1 MIKIRLV
8 IALICVSICIDG
20 FYVYG
25 QADLKT
31 VVATVEELRKSQGDY
46 VARNYVRE
54 LLETTS
60 DNEIGSVLI
69 SFWGSLTSNIWQ
81 TDKSD
86 SITNEYQDYLES
98 IIVPAIN
105 NNTFQINNSNF
116 NFFSQLTYDYATMS
130 FLKGDYQKSA
140 AYLKHVILWYD
151 SVQEV
156 QNSPGHA
163 RVLDDYC
170 SIMIRDLHEYN
181 EVLPYIEQDLSLLQQ
196 LYGKES
202 KEYAMALYNKS
213 VCLSATGQHKEYL
226 TIAKVAIDLYRNS
239 SNPDSNILSKMEDD
253 LKAVDILVNGDSSHM
268 DDVYRINNSDF
279 NYADCLSLLASGR
292 GEEAIPSLI
301 KLKKAK
307 EQEGVLDTL
316 YYVSLSTSLSSAYLN
331 AGNLNEARIEAENT
345 LRKIKIDELPPQHA
359 ASFYGTYS
367 LINYYLMRYSEA
379 IQYGEIALGL
389 YSQINEQGLEYIKV
403 LSNISLSH
411 IELGDYLLA
420 KQYNDEAIELFSKNV
435 DANINEN
442 SSGLILLG
450 NKAMICFSLDD
461 LNDAEDILKSIV
473 NAPSNKERNNSAY
486 QLALNNLATIYMK
499 QNKWTEAIP
508 LIKSIQSD
516 SKEKNYIFYQNL
528 ALAYLYT
535 DQTDLAVATLQ
546 DHNKTAYDNCT
557 EIISHFTV
565 SERDNYWSVI
575 AKELLMMNNLIAFST
590 KDDKASS
597 LAYNNTLFCRNLY
610 LDNNTYIDNYISYDI
625 NSSLASK
632 YLQYKKCRAALFNKS
647 ILSTERRDSL
657 NHLYELEREIL
668 SSIPNLGDELRKS
681 AGKWEDVREALS
693 ENEVAIEFTYAPIMP
708 TYPYMEAHY
717 GAFVIKKDYTAPKLI
732 LLDEVDSIEEI
743 IFNNDPDELFINN
756 LYSTA
761 NTTKLYSM
769 IWKEITPY
777 IEDGYTVYYSTIG
790 YLSNINLNLLED
802 NNGIPLFEK
811 YNLVRVSSTK
821 NISKVKNNSKQSYES
836 SCLYGNISYDLKT
849 TEMVE
854 ESSKYSVYSG
864 EDISTN
870 LASRSINDRGRWGA
884 LPYTKNEIDS
894 ICLILCNA
902 NVDTLTYQ
910 GQNGNEESFKSFD
923 GNSPHIIHLAT
934 HGFVIDTQ
942 QKAEGNK
949 FIENTTPLFQREGY
963 LLWCGLMMAGCNN
976 AWTGNFNLENVEDGI
991 LTADEI
997 SRLDLS
1003 KTKLVVLSACETG
1016 RGKIDPV
1023 EGVLGLQ
1030 RAFKKAGAQTIV
1042 MSLWKVPDES
1052 TSILMTQFYK
1062 NLMSG
1067 TNCHQALKE
1076 AMNYVKTLYPDPYY
1090 WAGFIMLD

>member
-1 MIKIRLV
+1 MKKILYIILFICLLTFGV
-8 IALICVSICIDG
+8 QIA
-20 FYVYG
+20 YG
-25 QADLKT
+25 QTDLKT

-46 VARNYVRE
+46 IARNYVQE

-60 DNEIGSVLI
+60 DNEMGSVLI

-81 TDKSD
+81 TDKSE

-105 NNTFQINNSNF
+105 DNTFQINNSNF

-140 AYLKHVILWYD
+140 AYLKHVLLWYD

-181 EVLPYIEQDLSLLQQ
+181 DILPYIEQDLSLLQQ

-239 SNPDSNILSKMEDD
+239 SNPDSNILLKMEDD
-253 LKAVDILVNGDSSHM
+253 LRAVDILVNGNSSQM
-268 DDVYRINNSDF
+268 DDISKINNSDL

-307 EQEGVLDTL
+307 EQEVVLDTL

-345 LRKIKIDELPPQHA
+345 LKKIKIDELPPQHA

-435 DANINEN
+435 DANIYEN

-450 NKAMICFSLDD
+450 NKAMICFSLDN
-461 LNDAEDILKSIV
+461 LNEAEEIFKSII
-473 NAPSNKERNNSAY
+473 NAPSNKERNHSAY

-535 DQTDLAVATLQ
+535 GQTDLAVSTLQ
-546 DHNKTAYDNCT
+546 EHNKTATENCT
-557 EIISHFTV
+557 EIISHFTE
-565 SERDNYWSVI
+565 SERDNYWSAI

-590 KDDKASS
+590 KDEKASS
-597 LAYNNTLFCRNLY
+597 LAFNNTLFCRNLY
-610 LDNNTYIDNYISYDI
+610 LDNNTYIDNYIAHDA
-625 NSSLASK
+625 NTSLASK
-632 YLQYKKCRAALFNKS
+632 YLLYKKNRAALFNKS
-647 ILSTERRDSL
+647 MISTERRDSL
-657 NHLYELEREIL
+657 NHLYELERDIL
-668 SSIPNLGDELRKS
+668 SSIPNLADELIKS
-681 AGKWEDVREALS
+681 AGKWEDVRDALS
-693 ENEVAIEFTYAPIMP
+693 ENEVAIEFTYVPIMP
-708 TYPYMEAHY
+708 IYPNMEAHY
-717 GAFVIKKDYTAPKLI
+717 GAFVIKKNYSAPKLI
-732 LLDEVDSIEEI
+732 LLDEVDSIEDI

-756 LYSTA
+756 LYSKA

-777 IEDGYTVYYSTIG
+777 IEDGYSVYYSTIG

-802 NNGIPLFEK
+802 NNGTPLFEK

-821 NISKVKNNSKQSYES
+821 NISKVKNNSKQSYDS
-836 SCLYGNISYDLKT
+836 SCLYGNITYDLNT
-849 TEMVE
+849 TEMAE
-854 ESSKYSVYSG
+854 ESSKYNLFSG
-864 EDISTN
+864 EDISTT
-870 LASRSINDRGRWGA
+870 LASRSINNRGRWGA

-894 ICLILCNA
+894 ICLILSNS
-902 NVDTLTYQ
+902 NVNILTYQ
-910 GQNGNEESFKSFD
+910 GQKGNEESFKSFD

-949 FIENTTPLFQREGY
+949 FIENTTPLSQREGY
-963 LLWCGLMMAGCNN
+963 LMWCGLMMAGSNN
-976 AWTGNFNLENVEDGI
+976 AWTGNFNLETVEDGI

-1003 KTKLVVLSACETG
+1003 NTKLVVLSACETA

-1052 TSILMTQFYK
+1052 TSILMTEFYR
-1062 NLMSG
+1062 NLMNG
-1067 TNCHQALKE
+1067 VEIHQALKNAE
-1076 AMNYVKTLYPDPYY
+1076 DKVKELYPDPYY
-1090 WAGFIMLD
+1090 WAGFIILD